1 MRKPLLSS
9 RAVPGL
15 YDLMLLLDPQAD
27 DERRAEIVRNV
38 HTMIE
43 TSGSLVGAHD
53 WGMRRMAY
61 EIDHRPDAAY
71 HLLQFEGGNDLLERL
86 DHTLKITD
94 GVLRFRTIRLRPGSP
109 PPAPPRSERRPEG
122 RSREDGEATVAPR
135 AAADS
140 RRPDNGRS

>member
-1 MRKPLLSS
+1 
-9 RAVPGL
+9 VPGL

-122 RSREDGEATVAPR
+122 RSREAGEATVAPR